1 VNDTFGHAAGD
12 ALLQAF
18 GGRLATILR
27 ASDTVARVGG
37 DEFAVLLPGTNQD
50 SAAAA
55 AGKLIETIEQP
66 FVLDGQLAEVGLSIG
81 SAVFPDHGEDAD
93 TLQRHA
99 DVAMYAAK
107 HAGGGYV
114 AYTPERGN
122 HNRDRMMHLSDLRQA
137 IDGGEL
143 ILHYQPKINCVDG
156 RVTGAEALVRW
167 QHPRLGLLGPDSFIP
182 LAEQSGLIRQL
193 TQRVLAA
200 AIGQCRAWRCAG
212 INLPVS
218 VNVSMRDLHDPRL
231 PELIEQLLAANDVTP
246 DCLELEIT
254 ESALRADPSNA
265 QAILSR
271 ARSLGLKIAI
281 DDFGSGYSC
290 LTYLKHLPVDG
301 LKIDRSFVRELATDP
316 SDLAIVHSVVE
327 LGHNL
332 GLKVVAEGVEDNQ
345 SWQRLAQLGCDAGQG
360 YYLSRPAPATEL
372 ESWLQTSPWGRSSF
386 DSAA

>member
-1 VNDTFGHAAGD
+1 
-12 ALLQAF
+12 
-18 GGRLATILR
+18 
-27 ASDTVARVGG
+27 
-37 DEFAVLLPGTNQD
+37 
-50 SAAAA
+50 
-55 AGKLIETIEQP
+55 
-66 FVLDGQLAEVGLSIG
+66 
-81 SAVFPDHGEDAD
+81 
-93 TLQRHA
+93 
-99 DVAMYAAK
+99 M
-107 HAGGGYV
+107 
-114 AYTPERGN
+114 
-122 HNRDRMMHLSDLRQA
+122 
-137 IDGGEL
+137 
-143 ILHYQPKINCVDG
+143 
-156 RVTGAEALVRW
+156 
-167 QHPRLGLLGPDSFIP
+167 
-182 LAEQSGLIRQL
+182 
-193 TQRVLAA
+193 
-200 AIGQCRAWRCAG
+200 
-212 INLPVS
+212 
-218 VNVSMRDLHDPRL
+218 
-231 PELIEQLLAANDVTP
+231 
-246 DCLELEIT
+246 
-254 ESALRADPSNA
+254 ADPSNA